1 MPKRKNKKN
10 NLLKMAVIAI
20 LIGGYLVINNIDKI
34 KKGLPNEPV
43 IKRKAA
49 KKTADEKNKEAVVN
63 PSERKEMSQAVN
75 PSERKEM
82 SQADN
87 SVTVD
92 LNQIPDFDGVTTFVA
107 INNHIPTFTEE
118 DKAKARSG
126 SFEYY
131 SELDSLGRVGIATA
145 NLGKETM
152 PPKGEKRGPIGHVKP
167 SGWQSLKFDN
177 VDGKYLYNRSHL
189 IGWQLSAEN
198 DNEKNLATG
207 TRFFNVDGMLP
218 FENLVADYIKNTGNH
233 VLYRVTP
240 IFEGNE
246 LVMRGL
252 QMEAYSVEDDGAG
265 VSYNVFVYNAQPGI
279 YIDYL
284 TGMATTT
291 N

>member
-1 MPKRKNKKN
+1 MKKYKKKKNKI
-10 NLLKMAVIAI
+10 LKIAVIAI
-20 LIGGYLVINNIDKI
+20 LLGVFAIKNIDKI

-43 IKRKAA
+43 IK
-49 KKTADEKNKEAVVN
+49 KKGMKQNTEKVKET
-63 PSERKEMSQAVN
+63 EIVN

-87 SVTVD
+87 SNSVTSVD

-152 PPKGEKRGPIGHVKP
+152 PQKGEKRGPIGHVKP

-240 IFEGNE
+240 IFEGDE

-284 TGMATTT
+284 TGMATRT

>member
-1 MPKRKNKKN
+1 MKKYKKKKNKI
-10 NLLKMAVIAI
+10 LKIAVIAI
-20 LIGGYLVINNIDKI
+20 LLGVFAIKNIDKI

-43 IKRKAA
+43 IKRKGM
-49 KKTADEKNKEAVVN
+49 KQNTEKVKET
-63 PSERKEMSQAVN
+63 EIVN

-87 SVTVD
+87 SNSVTSVD
-92 LNQIPDFDGVTTFVA
+92 LNQIPYFDGVTTFVA

-152 PPKGEKRGPIGHVKP
+152 PQKGEKRGPIGHVKP

-198 DNEKNLATG
+198 DNVKNLATG

-240 IFEGNE
+240 IFEGDE

>member
-1 MPKRKNKKN
+1 MKKYKKKKNKI
-10 NLLKMAVIAI
+10 LKIAVIAI
-20 LIGGYLVINNIDKI
+20 LLGVFAIKNIDKI

-43 IKRKAA
+43 IKRKGM
-49 KKTADEKNKEAVVN
+49 KQNTEKVKET
-63 PSERKEMSQAVN
+63 EIVN

-87 SVTVD
+87 SNSVTSVD

-131 SELDSLGRVGIATA
+131 SELDSLGRVGIAYA

>member
-1 MPKRKNKKN
+1 MKKYKKKKNKI
-10 NLLKMAVIAI
+10 LKIAVIAI
-20 LIGGYLVINNIDKI
+20 LLGVFAIKNIDKI

-43 IKRKAA
+43 IKRKGM
-49 KKTADEKNKEAVVN
+49 KQNTEKVKET
-63 PSERKEMSQAVN
+63 EIVN

-87 SVTVD
+87 SNSVTSVD

-152 PPKGEKRGPIGHVKP
+152 PQKGEKRGPIGHVKP

-198 DNEKNLATG
+198 DNVKNLATG

>member
-1 MPKRKNKKN
+1 MAKRKKKN
-10 NLLKMAVIAI
+10 KYSFAKIAVIAI
-20 LIGGYLVINNIDKI
+20 LIGVFVMNNIDKI

-63 PSERKEMSQAVN
+63 S
-75 PSERKEM
+75 SERKEM

-87 SVTVD
+87 SVTSVD

-131 SELDSLGRVGIATA
+131 SELDSLGRVGIAYA

-167 SGWQSLKFDN
+167 SGWQSLKFNN
-177 VDGKYLYNRSHL
+177 VEGKYLYNRSHL

-240 IFEGNE
+240 IFEGDE

>member
-1 MPKRKNKKN
+1 MKKYKKKKNKI
-10 NLLKMAVIAI
+10 LKIAVIAI
-20 LIGGYLVINNIDKI
+20 LLGVFAIKNIDKI

-43 IKRKAA
+43 IKRKGM
-49 KKTADEKNKEAVVN
+49 KQNTEKVKET
-63 PSERKEMSQAVN
+63 EIVN

-87 SVTVD
+87 SNSVTSVD

-131 SELDSLGRVGIATA
+131 SELDSLGRVGIVTA

-152 PPKGEKRGPIGHVKP
+152 PQKGEKRGPIGHVKP

-284 TGMATTT
+284 TGMATST

>member
-1 MPKRKNKKN
+1 MKKRTRKKIIKIA
-10 NLLKMAVIAI
+10 LVAVI
-20 LIGGYLVINNIDKI
+20 LGGYYLVNNMNQI
-34 KKGLPNEPV
+34 KKGLSNEPL
-43 IKRKAA
+43 IKRKAVN
-49 KKTADEKNKEAVVN
+49 KETADKKVKETETVN
-63 PSERKEMSQAVN
+63 PNERNK
-75 PSERKEM
+75 M
-82 SQADN
+82 SQADTSVN
-87 SVTVD
+87 SVD
-92 LNQIPDFDGVTTFVA
+92 LNQIPDFDGETTFVA
-107 INNHIPTFTEE
+107 INNYAPTFSDE

-131 SELDSLGRVGIATA
+131 SELDSLGRVGVAYA

-152 PPKGEKRGPIGHVKP
+152 PQKGEKRGAIGRVKP
-167 SGWQSLKFDN
+167 SGWQSLKFES

-240 IFEGNE
+240 IFEGDE

-284 TGMATTT
+284 TGMATSTD
-291 N
+291 

>member
-1 MPKRKNKKN
+1 MAKRKKKN
-10 NLLKMAVIAI
+10 KYGFAKIAVIAI
-20 LIGGYLVINNIDKI
+20 LIGAFMLKNQEEI
-34 KKGLPNEPV
+34 KKRLLSEPAIKKKAVKETATEKVKETEVNPNE
-43 IKRKAA
+43 R
-49 KKTADEKNKEAVVN
+49 NK
-63 PSERKEMSQAVN
+63 
-75 PSERKEM
+75 M
-82 SQADN
+82 SQADTSVN
-87 SVTVD
+87 SVD
-92 LNQIPDFDGVTTFVA
+92 LNQIPDFDGETTFVA
-107 INNHIPTFTEE
+107 INNYAPTFSDE

-131 SELDSLGRVGIATA
+131 SELDSLGRVGVAYA

-152 PPKGEKRGPIGHVKP
+152 PQKGEKRGAIGRVKP
-167 SGWQSLKFDN
+167 SGWQSLKFES

-240 IFEGNE
+240 IFEGDE

-284 TGMATTT
+284 TGMATRT

>member
-1 MPKRKNKKN
+1 MKKYKKKKNKI
-10 NLLKMAVIAI
+10 LKIAVIAI
-20 LIGGYLVINNIDKI
+20 LLGVFAIKNIDKI
-34 KKGLPNEPV
+34 KKWLPNEPV
-43 IKRKAA
+43 IKRKGM
-49 KKTADEKNKEAVVN
+49 KQNTEKVKET
-63 PSERKEMSQAVN
+63 EIVN

-87 SVTVD
+87 SNSVTSVD

-152 PPKGEKRGPIGHVKP
+152 PQKGEKRGPIGHVKP

-265 VSYNVFVYNAQPGI
+265 VSYNVFVYNTQPGI

>member
-1 MPKRKNKKN
+1 MKKRTRKKIIKIA
-10 NLLKMAVIAI
+10 LVAVI
-20 LIGGYLVINNIDKI
+20 LGGYYLVNNMNQI
-34 KKGLPNEPV
+34 KKGLSNEPL
-43 IKRKAA
+43 IKRKAVN
-49 KKTADEKNKEAVVN
+49 KETADEKVKETNPNERNK
-63 PSERKEMSQAVN
+63 
-75 PSERKEM
+75 M
-82 SQADN
+82 SQADTSVN
-87 SVTVD
+87 SVD
-92 LNQIPDFDGVTTFVA
+92 LNQIPDFDGETTFVA
-107 INNHIPTFTEE
+107 INNYAPTFSDE
-118 DKAKARSG
+118 DKAKARSD

-131 SELDSLGRVGIATA
+131 SELDSLGRVGVAYA

-152 PPKGEKRGPIGHVKP
+152 PQKGEKRGAIGRVKP
-167 SGWQSLKFDN
+167 SGWQSLKFES

-240 IFEGNE
+240 IFEGDE

-284 TGMATTT
+284 TGMATSTD
-291 N
+291 

>member
-1 MPKRKNKKN
+1 MAKRKKKN
-10 NLLKMAVIAI
+10 KHGFAKIAVIAI
-20 LIGGYLVINNIDKI
+20 LIGVFVMNNIDKI

-49 KKTADEKNKEAVVN
+49 KKTADEKVKET
-63 PSERKEMSQAVN
+63 EIIN

-87 SVTVD
+87 SVTSVD

-107 INNHIPTFTEE
+107 INNNVPTFTDE

-131 SELDSLGRVGIATA
+131 SELDSLGRVGIAYA

-152 PPKGEKRGPIGHVKP
+152 PPKGEKRGSIGHVKP

-240 IFEGNE
+240 IFVGDE

-265 VSYNVFVYNAQPGI
+265 VSYNVYVYNAQPGI

-284 TGMATTT
+284 TGMATST

>member
-1 MPKRKNKKN
+1 MSKHKNKKSKF
-10 NLLKMAVIAI
+10 LKIAVIAI

-34 KKGLPNEPV
+34 KKGLLSEPS
-43 IKRKAA
+43 IKRRAA
-49 KKTADEKNKEAVVN
+49 NKDAANKKVKETETVKPKERNK
-63 PSERKEMSQAVN
+63 MSQA
-75 PSERKEM
+75 E
-82 SQADN
+82 N
-87 SVTVD
+87 SISSVD
-92 LNQIPDFDGVTTFVA
+92 LNQIPGFDGETTFVA
-107 INNHIPTFTEE
+107 INNNVPTFTDE

-126 SFEYY
+126 SFENY
-131 SELDSLGRVGIATA
+131 SDLDSLGRVGIAYA

-152 PPKGEKRGPIGHVKP
+152 PKKGEKRGPIGHVKP
-167 SGWQSLKFDN
+167 SGWQTLKFDS
-177 VDGKYLYNRSHL
+177 VDGKFLYNRSHL

-240 IFEGNE
+240 IFEGDE

-284 TGMATTT
+284 TGMATST

>member
-1 MPKRKNKKN
+1 MAKRKKKN
-10 NLLKMAVIAI
+10 KYSFAKIAVIAI
-20 LIGGYLVINNIDKI
+20 LIGVFVMNNIDKI

-63 PSERKEMSQAVN
+63 PSERKEMSQA
-75 PSERKEM
+75 
-82 SQADN
+82 DN
-87 SVTVD
+87 SVTSVD

-131 SELDSLGRVGIATA
+131 SELDSLGRVGIAYA

-240 IFEGNE
+240 IFEGDE

-284 TGMATTT
+284 TGMATST

>member
-1 MPKRKNKKN
+1 MKKRTRKKIIKIA
-10 NLLKMAVIAI
+10 LVAVI
-20 LIGGYLVINNIDKI
+20 LGGYYLVNNMNQI
-34 KKGLPNEPV
+34 KKGLSNEPL
-43 IKRKAA
+43 IKRKAVN
-49 KKTADEKNKEAVVN
+49 KETADEKVKETNPNERNK
-63 PSERKEMSQAVN
+63 
-75 PSERKEM
+75 M
-82 SQADN
+82 SQADTSVN
-87 SVTVD
+87 SVD
-92 LNQIPDFDGVTTFVA
+92 LNQIPDFDGETTFVA
-107 INNHIPTFTEE
+107 INNYAPTFSDE

-131 SELDSLGRVGIATA
+131 SELDSLGRVGVAYA

-152 PPKGEKRGPIGHVKP
+152 PQKGEKRGAIGRVKP
-167 SGWQSLKFDN
+167 SGWQSLKFES

-240 IFEGNE
+240 IFEGDE

-284 TGMATTT
+284 TGMATSTD
-291 N
+291 

>member
-1 MPKRKNKKN
+1 MAKRKKKN
-10 NLLKMAVIAI
+10 KYKFAKIAVIAI
-20 LIGGYLVINNIDKI
+20 LIGVFVMNNIDEIKRRLPSEPSI
-34 KKGLPNEPV
+34 KKKAVKETATEKVKETETVNPNE
-43 IKRKAA
+43 R
-49 KKTADEKNKEAVVN
+49 NK
-63 PSERKEMSQAVN
+63 
-75 PSERKEM
+75 M

-87 SVTVD
+87 SVNSVD
-92 LNQIPDFDGVTTFVA
+92 LNQIPDFDGETTFVA
-107 INNHIPTFTEE
+107 INNNVPTFSDE

-131 SELDSLGRVGIATA
+131 SELDSLGRVGVAYA

-152 PPKGEKRGPIGHVKP
+152 PQKGEKRGAIGRVKP
-167 SGWQSLKFDN
+167 SGWQSLKFES

-240 IFEGNE
+240 IFEGDE

-284 TGMATTT
+284 TGMATSTD
-291 N
+291 

>member
-1 MPKRKNKKN
+1 MKKYKKKKNKI
-10 NLLKMAVIAI
+10 LKIAVIAI
-20 LIGGYLVINNIDKI
+20 LLGVFAIKNIDKI

-43 IKRKAA
+43 IKRKGM
-49 KKTADEKNKEAVVN
+49 KQNTEKVKET
-63 PSERKEMSQAVN
+63 EIVN

-87 SVTVD
+87 SNSVTSVD

-152 PPKGEKRGPIGHVKP
+152 PQKGEKRGPIGHVKP

-189 IGWQLSAEN
+189 IGWQLSSEN

>member
-49 KKTADEKNKEAVVN
+49 KKTADEKVKET
-63 PSERKEMSQAVN
+63 EIIN

-82 SQADN
+82 SQADT
-87 SVTVD
+87 VTSVD

-131 SELDSLGRVGIATA
+131 SELDSLGRVGIAYA

-189 IGWQLSAEN
+189 IGWQLSNEN

-284 TGMATTT
+284 TGMATRT

>member
-1 MPKRKNKKN
+1 MKKYKKKKNKI
-10 NLLKMAVIAI
+10 LKIAVIAI
-20 LIGGYLVINNIDKI
+20 LLGVFAIKNIDKI

-43 IKRKAA
+43 IKRKGM
-49 KKTADEKNKEAVVN
+49 KQNTEKVKET
-63 PSERKEMSQAVN
+63 EIVN

-87 SVTVD
+87 SNSVTSVD

-107 INNHIPTFTEE
+107 INNHIPTFTDE

-131 SELDSLGRVGIATA
+131 SELDTLGRVGIATA

-152 PPKGEKRGPIGHVKP
+152 PQKGEKRGPIGHVKP

>member
-1 MPKRKNKKN
+1 MKKYKKKKNKI
-10 NLLKMAVIAI
+10 LKIAVIAI
-20 LIGGYLVINNIDKI
+20 LLGVFAIKNIDKI

-43 IKRKAA
+43 IKRKGM
-49 KKTADEKNKEAVVN
+49 KQNTEKVKET
-63 PSERKEMSQAVN
+63 EIIN

-82 SQADN
+82 SQADT
-87 SVTVD
+87 VTSVD

-107 INNHIPTFTEE
+107 INNHIPTFTDE

-131 SELDSLGRVGIATA
+131 SELDTLGRVGIATA

-284 TGMATTT
+284 TGMATRT

>member
-1 MPKRKNKKN
+1 MLKN
-10 NLLKMAVIAI
+10 AE
-20 LIGGYLVINNIDKI
+20 KI
-34 KKGLPNEPV
+34 KKGLPNEPL
-43 IKRKAA
+43 IKRKAV
-49 KKTADEKNKEAVVN
+49 NKETATEKVKETETVN
-63 PSERKEMSQAVN
+63 PNERNK
-75 PSERKEM
+75 M
-82 SQADN
+82 SQADTSVN
-87 SVTVD
+87 SVD
-92 LNQIPDFDGVTTFVA
+92 LNQIPDFDGETTFVA
-107 INNHIPTFTEE
+107 INNYAPTFSDE

-131 SELDSLGRVGIATA
+131 SELDSLGRVGIAYA

-152 PPKGEKRGPIGHVKP
+152 PQKGEKRGPIGRVKP
-167 SGWQSLKFDN
+167 SGWQSLKFES

-240 IFEGNE
+240 IFEGDE

-284 TGMATTT
+284 TGMATSTD
-291 N
+291 

>member
-1 MPKRKNKKN
+1 MKRRTRKKII
-10 NLLKMAVIAI
+10 KIALVAI
-20 LIGGYLVINNIDKI
+20 MIGGYYLVNNMDQI
-34 KKGLPNEPV
+34 KKGLLNEPL
-43 IKRKAA
+43 IKRKAVN
-49 KKTADEKNKEAVVN
+49 KETADKKVKETEVKSN
-63 PSERKEMSQAVN
+63 ERNEMSQAEN
-75 PSERKEM
+75 PSV
-82 SQADN
+82 S
-87 SVTVD
+87 SVD
-92 LNQIPDFDGVTTFVA
+92 LNQIPDFDGETTFVA
-107 INNHIPTFTEE
+107 INNNVPTFSNE
-118 DKAKARSG
+118 DKAKAMSG

-131 SELDSLGRVGIATA
+131 SELDSLGRVGIARA

-152 PPKGEKRGPIGHVKP
+152 PQKGEKRGAIGRVKP
-167 SGWQSLKFDN
+167 SGWQSLKFDI

-189 IGWQLSAEN
+189 IGWQLSGEN

-240 IFEGNE
+240 IFYEDE

-265 VSYNVFVYNAQPGI
+265 VLYNVFVYNAQPGI

-284 TGMATTT
+284 TGIATAI
-291 N
+291 

>member
-1 MPKRKNKKN
+1 MAKRKKKN
-10 NLLKMAVIAI
+10 KYSFAKIAVIAI
-20 LIGGYLVINNIDKI
+20 LIGVFVMNNIDKI

-63 PSERKEMSQAVN
+63 S
-75 PSERKEM
+75 SERKEM

-87 SVTVD
+87 SVTSVD

-131 SELDSLGRVGIATA
+131 SELDSLGRVGIAYA

-167 SGWQSLKFDN
+167 SGWQSLKFNN
-177 VDGKYLYNRSHL
+177 VEGKYLYNRSHL

-240 IFEGNE
+240 IFEGDE

-284 TGMATTT
+284 TGMATST

>member
-1 MPKRKNKKN
+1 MKKYKKKKNKI
-10 NLLKMAVIAI
+10 LKIAVIAI
-20 LIGGYLVINNIDKI
+20 LLGVFAIKNIDKI

-43 IKRKAA
+43 IKRKGM
-49 KKTADEKNKEAVVN
+49 KQNTEKVKET
-63 PSERKEMSQAVN
+63 EIIN

-82 SQADN
+82 SQADT
-87 SVTVD
+87 VTSVD

-118 DKAKARSG
+118 DKAKARES
-126 SFEYY
+126 SFEEY
-131 SELDSLGRVGIATA
+131 SPLDGLGRVGIATA

>member
-1 MPKRKNKKN
+1 MEQEIGGKKYGKKKNKYSFAKI
-10 NLLKMAVIAI
+10 AVIAI
-20 LIGGYLVINNIDKI
+20 LIGVFVMNNIDKI

-63 PSERKEMSQAVN
+63 S
-75 PSERKEM
+75 SERKEM

-87 SVTVD
+87 SVTSVD

-131 SELDSLGRVGIATA
+131 SELDSLGRVGIAYA

-167 SGWQSLKFDN
+167 SGWQSLKFNN
-177 VDGKYLYNRSHL
+177 VEGKYLYNRSHL

-240 IFEGNE
+240 IFEGDE

-284 TGMATTT
+284 TGMATST

>member
-1 MPKRKNKKN
+1 MKKYKKKKNKI
-10 NLLKMAVIAI
+10 LKIAVIAI
-20 LIGGYLVINNIDKI
+20 LLGVFAIKNIDKI

-43 IKRKAA
+43 IKRKGM
-49 KKTADEKNKEAVVN
+49 KQNTEKVKET
-63 PSERKEMSQAVN
+63 EIVN

-82 SQADN
+82 SQADT
-87 SVTVD
+87 VTSVD

-107 INNHIPTFTEE
+107 INNYVPTFTDE

-152 PPKGEKRGPIGHVKP
+152 PQKGEKRGPIGHVKP

>member
-1 MPKRKNKKN
+1 MKKRTRKKIIKIA
-10 NLLKMAVIAI
+10 LVAVI
-20 LIGGYLVINNIDKI
+20 LGGYYLVNNMNQI
-34 KKGLPNEPV
+34 KKGLSNEPL
-43 IKRKAA
+43 IKRKAVN
-49 KKTADEKNKEAVVN
+49 KETADKKVKETETVN
-63 PSERKEMSQAVN
+63 PNERNK
-75 PSERKEM
+75 M

-87 SVTVD
+87 SVNSVD
-92 LNQIPDFDGVTTFVA
+92 LNQIPDFDGETTFVA
-107 INNHIPTFTEE
+107 INNYAPTFSDE

-131 SELDSLGRVGIATA
+131 SELDSLGRVGVAYA

-152 PPKGEKRGPIGHVKP
+152 PQKGEKRGAIGRVKP
-167 SGWQSLKFDN
+167 SGWQSLKFES

-240 IFEGNE
+240 IFEGDE

-284 TGMATTT
+284 TGMATSTD
-291 N
+291 

>member
-1 MPKRKNKKN
+1 MAKRKKKN
-10 NLLKMAVIAI
+10 KYSFAKIAVIAI
-20 LIGGYLVINNIDKI
+20 LIGVFVMNNIDKI

-63 PSERKEMSQAVN
+63 PSERKEMSQA
-75 PSERKEM
+75 
-82 SQADN
+82 DN
-87 SVTVD
+87 SVTSVD

-131 SELDSLGRVGIATA
+131 SELDSLGRVGIAYA

-167 SGWQSLKFDN
+167 SGWQSLKFNN

-240 IFEGNE
+240 IFEGDE

>member
-1 MPKRKNKKN
+1 MKKRTRKKIIKIA
-10 NLLKMAVIAI
+10 LVAVI
-20 LIGGYLVINNIDKI
+20 LGGYYLVNNMNQI
-34 KKGLPNEPV
+34 KKGLSNEPL
-43 IKRKAA
+43 IKRKAVN
-49 KKTADEKNKEAVVN
+49 KETADEKVKETNPNERNK
-63 PSERKEMSQAVN
+63 
-75 PSERKEM
+75 M
-82 SQADN
+82 SQADTSVN
-87 SVTVD
+87 SVD
-92 LNQIPDFDGVTTFVA
+92 LNQIPDFDGETTFVA
-107 INNHIPTFTEE
+107 INNYAPTFSDE

-131 SELDSLGRVGIATA
+131 SELDSLGRVGVAYA

-152 PPKGEKRGPIGHVKP
+152 PQKGEKRGAIGRVKP
-167 SGWQSLKFDN
+167 SGWQSLKFES

-240 IFEGNE
+240 IFEGDE

-252 QMEAYSVEDDGAG
+252 QMEAYSVEDNGAG

-284 TGMATTT
+284 TGMATSTD
-291 N
+291 

>member
-1 MPKRKNKKN
+1 MKKYKKKKNKI
-10 NLLKMAVIAI
+10 LKIAVIAI
-20 LIGGYLVINNIDKI
+20 LLGVFAIKNIDKI

-43 IKRKAA
+43 IKRKGM
-49 KKTADEKNKEAVVN
+49 KQNTEKVKET
-63 PSERKEMSQAVN
+63 EIVN

-87 SVTVD
+87 SNSVTSVD

-152 PPKGEKRGPIGHVKP
+152 PQKGEKRGPIGHVKP

-198 DNEKNLATG
+198 DNVKNLATG

-240 IFEGNE
+240 IFEGDE

>member
-1 MPKRKNKKN
+1 MKKRTRKKIIKIA
-10 NLLKMAVIAI
+10 LVAVI
-20 LIGGYLVINNIDKI
+20 LGGYYLVNNMNQI
-34 KKGLPNEPV
+34 KKGLSNEPL
-43 IKRKAA
+43 IKRKAVN
-49 KKTADEKNKEAVVN
+49 KETADEKVKETETVN
-63 PSERKEMSQAVN
+63 PNERNK
-75 PSERKEM
+75 M
-82 SQADN
+82 SQADTSVN
-87 SVTVD
+87 SVD
-92 LNQIPDFDGVTTFVA
+92 LNQIPDFDGQTTFVA
-107 INNHIPTFTEE
+107 INNYAPTFSEE

-131 SELDSLGRVGIATA
+131 SELDSLGRVGIAYA

-152 PPKGEKRGPIGHVKP
+152 PQKGEKRGAIGRVKP
-167 SGWQSLKFDN
+167 SGWQSLKFES

-240 IFEGNE
+240 IFEGDE

-284 TGMATTT
+284 TGMATSTD
-291 N
+291 

>member
-1 MPKRKNKKN
+1 MSKRKKNKNKF
-10 NLLKMAVIAI
+10 LKIAVIAI
-20 LIGGYLVINNIDKI
+20 LLGAFMLKNSEEI
-34 KKGLPNEPV
+34 KKRLLSEPAIKKKAVKETADKKVKETETVNPNE
-43 IKRKAA
+43 R
-49 KKTADEKNKEAVVN
+49 NK
-63 PSERKEMSQAVN
+63 
-75 PSERKEM
+75 M
-82 SQADN
+82 SQADTSIN
-87 SVTVD
+87 SVD
-92 LNQIPDFDGVTTFVA
+92 LNQIPDFDGETTFVA
-107 INNHIPTFTEE
+107 INNNVPTFSDE

-131 SELDSLGRVGIATA
+131 SELDSLGRVGIAYA

-152 PPKGEKRGPIGHVKP
+152 PQKGEKRGAIGRVKP
-167 SGWQSLKFDN
+167 SGWQSLKFES

-240 IFEGNE
+240 IFEGDE

-265 VSYNVFVYNAQPGI
+265 VSYNVYVYNAQPGI

-284 TGMATTT
+284 TGMATSTD
-291 N
+291 

>member
-1 MPKRKNKKN
+1 MKKYKKKKNKI
-10 NLLKMAVIAI
+10 LKIAVIAI
-20 LIGGYLVINNIDKI
+20 LLGVFAIKNIDKI

-43 IKRKAA
+43 IKRKGM
-49 KKTADEKNKEAVVN
+49 KQNTEKVKET
-63 PSERKEMSQAVN
+63 EIIN

-82 SQADN
+82 SQADT
-87 SVTVD
+87 VTSVD

-107 INNHIPTFTEE
+107 INNYVPTFTDE

-131 SELDSLGRVGIATA
+131 SELDSLGRVGIAYA

-167 SGWQSLKFDN
+167 SGWQSLKFNN

-240 IFEGNE
+240 IFEGDE

>member
-1 MPKRKNKKN
+1 MAKRKKKN
-10 NLLKMAVIAI
+10 KYSFAKIAVIAI
-20 LIGGYLVINNIDKI
+20 LIGVFVMNNIDKI

-63 PSERKEMSQAVN
+63 PSERKEMSQA
-75 PSERKEM
+75 
-82 SQADN
+82 DN
-87 SVTVD
+87 SVTSVD

-131 SELDSLGRVGIATA
+131 SELDSLGRVGIAYA

-152 PPKGEKRGPIGHVKP
+152 PQKGEKRGPIGHVKP

-189 IGWQLSAEN
+189 IGWQLSSEN

>member
-1 MPKRKNKKN
+1 MVKKNKKYRKNKF
-10 NLLKMAVIAI
+10 LKIAIIAI
-20 LIGGYLVINNIDKI
+20 LIGAFMLKNSEEI
-34 KKGLPNEPV
+34 KKRLLSEPTIKKKAVNKETATEKVKETETINPNE
-43 IKRKAA
+43 R
-49 KKTADEKNKEAVVN
+49 NK
-63 PSERKEMSQAVN
+63 MSQT
-75 PSERKEM
+75 
-82 SQADN
+82 DN
-87 SVTVD
+87 SVNSVD
-92 LNQIPDFDGVTTFVA
+92 LNQIPDFDGETTFVA
-107 INNHIPTFTEE
+107 INNYAPTFSDE

-131 SELDSLGRVGIATA
+131 SELDSLGRVGVAYA

-152 PPKGEKRGPIGHVKP
+152 PQKGEKRGAIGRVKP
-167 SGWQSLKFDN
+167 SGWQSLKFES

-240 IFEGNE
+240 IFEGDE

-284 TGMATTT
+284 TGMATSTD
-291 N
+291 

>member
-1 MPKRKNKKN
+1 MKKYKKKKNKI
-10 NLLKMAVIAI
+10 LKIAVIAI
-20 LIGGYLVINNIDKI
+20 LLGVFAIKNIDKI

-43 IKRKAA
+43 IKRKGM
-49 KKTADEKNKEAVVN
+49 KQNTEKVKET
-63 PSERKEMSQAVN
+63 EIVN

-87 SVTVD
+87 SNSVTSVD

-152 PPKGEKRGPIGHVKP
+152 PQKGEKRGPIGHVKP

-189 IGWQLSAEN
+189 IGWQLSSEN

-240 IFEGNE
+240 IFEGDE

>member
-1 MPKRKNKKN
+1 MAKRKKKN
-10 NLLKMAVIAI
+10 KYSFAKIAVIAI
-20 LIGGYLVINNIDKI
+20 LIGVFVMNNIDKI

-43 IKRKAA
+43 IKRKAT

-63 PSERKEMSQAVN
+63 PSERKEMSQA
-75 PSERKEM
+75 
-82 SQADN
+82 DN
-87 SVTVD
+87 SVTSVD

-131 SELDSLGRVGIATA
+131 SELDSLGRVGIAYA

-240 IFEGNE
+240 IFEGDE

-284 TGMATTT
+284 TGMATST

>member
-1 MPKRKNKKN
+1 MAKRKKKN
-10 NLLKMAVIAI
+10 KYSFAKIAVIAI
-20 LIGGYLVINNIDKI
+20 LIGVFVMNNIDKI

-63 PSERKEMSQAVN
+63 SSK
-75 PSERKEM
+75 RKEM

-87 SVTVD
+87 SVTSVD

-131 SELDSLGRVGIATA
+131 SELDSLGRVGIAYA

-167 SGWQSLKFDN
+167 SGWQSLKFNN
-177 VDGKYLYNRSHL
+177 VEGKYLYNRSHL

-240 IFEGNE
+240 IFEGDE

>member
-1 MPKRKNKKN
+1 MKKRTRKKIIKIA
-10 NLLKMAVIAI
+10 LVAVI
-20 LIGGYLVINNIDKI
+20 LGGYYLVNNMNQI
-34 KKGLPNEPV
+34 KKGLSNEPL
-43 IKRKAA
+43 IKRKAVN
-49 KKTADEKNKEAVVN
+49 KETADEKVKETNPNERNK
-63 PSERKEMSQAVN
+63 
-75 PSERKEM
+75 M
-82 SQADN
+82 SQADTSVN
-87 SVTVD
+87 SVD
-92 LNQIPDFDGVTTFVA
+92 LNQIPDFDGETTFVA
-107 INNHIPTFTEE
+107 INNYAPTFSDE

-131 SELDSLGRVGIATA
+131 SELDSLGRVGVAYA

-152 PPKGEKRGPIGHVKP
+152 PQKGEKRGAIGRVKP
-167 SGWQSLKFDN
+167 SGWQSLKFES

-240 IFEGNE
+240 IFEGDE

-291 N
+291 S